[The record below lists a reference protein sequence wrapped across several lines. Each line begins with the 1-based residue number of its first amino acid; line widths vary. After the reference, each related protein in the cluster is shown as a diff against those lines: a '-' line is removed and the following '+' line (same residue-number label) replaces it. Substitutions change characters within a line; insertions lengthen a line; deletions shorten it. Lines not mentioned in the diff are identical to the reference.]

1 MTGGMTLVRK
11 TVTLPEEV
19 VRDVEEL
26 SGGSFSAFTA
36 QALER
41 AVRQR
46 HLRSV
51 VAELEKVN
59 GPISEA
65 DRVEIRAK
73 LRG

>member
-1 MTGGMTLVRK
+1 MIGGMTLVRK

-26 SGGSFSAFTA
+26 SGESFSAFTA

>member
-1 MTGGMTLVRK
+1 MIGGMTLVRK